1 MVHSFSKHGVGG
13 IILIVILMTLMSL
26 NSSTIFLKKCSV
38 TQIQQSTSSQV
49 QQSTSELPVADGNIE
64 SSGKEQSQLQQS
76 TSELPV
82 AVVHVGPHKTGST
95 TLQQFLVSKENILR
109 TDNYQM
115 FWSGN
120 RKRTSFLAHCFVDKE
135 EPEWYGCSEEVTR
148 QSPLTREHVL
158 AIFRAV
164 LDGAL
169 DNGQNI
175 IMSSE
180 EFDRLSFDVAAF
192 RSYLVPGFRVHIV
205 ISYRRFYDFIISFY
219 NQMLSHRNIHGDRFQ
234 TISFEE
240 WVVNSDND
248 VIEEVSQMHTYGVY
262 KRFAEYE
269 DFNISILNLHNSS
282 NDQSTLENFFCNHV
296 DNAVNTCEH
305 AKSIGNTMNENGST
319 DLFFK
324 IFFDSIPD
332 HLPVKPRE
340 LIAHWEVIKS
350 KFEGM
355 EEIFFD
361 SIPDH
366 LPVKPR
372 ELIPH
377 WEAIKSKFEGMEE
390 HPLLCPSDETKQ
402 RLLELSIQFE
412 KKMTPESWYNSDDG
426 IKTLVEDFENK
437 MNTTKFCVADT
448 KKILETNEW
457 QELKSSIIPIREG

>member
-26 NSSTIFLKKCSV
+26 NSSTIFLKKSSV

-64 SSGKEQSQLQQS
+64 SRGKEQSQLEQS

-95 TLQQFLVSKENILR
+95 TLQQFLVSKKNILR

-115 FWSGN
+115 FWSGK

-205 ISYRRFYDFIISFY
+205 IYYRRFYDFIISFY

-248 VIEEVSQMHTYGVY
+248 VIEQVSQMHTYGVY

-324 IFFDSIPD
+324 
-332 HLPVKPRE
+332 
-340 LIAHWEVIKS
+340 
-350 KFEGM
+350 
-355 EEIFFD
+355 IFFD

-457 QELKSSIIPIREG
+457 QELKSSIIPVREG